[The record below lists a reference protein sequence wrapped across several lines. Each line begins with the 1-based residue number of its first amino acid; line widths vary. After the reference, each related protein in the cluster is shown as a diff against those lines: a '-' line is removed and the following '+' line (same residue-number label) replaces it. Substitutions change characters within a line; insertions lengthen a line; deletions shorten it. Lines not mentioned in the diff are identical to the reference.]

1 MCRRAHPGLV
11 AVFLLLVFGWLLN
24 VQTEARAQSVAALRS
39 VYVPM
44 VLTTNA
50 LVPTTNA
57 PAPTHEAE
65 AITLINEQRQARGC
79 QPVSSS
85 AQLTT
90 AALSHSREMAENSYF
105 SHTGLDGSSFVQ
117 RAQRAKY
124 QYNPSAEVIAGG
136 QPTAAEAVKSWMN
149 SPAHRSIILT
159 CAHQEIGIGFV
170 DMPGSKWRYYWTAK
184 FGMR

>member
-1 MCRRAHPGLV
+1 MRRRAQPGLV
-11 AVFLLLVFGWLLN
+11 AVCLWLVFGWLVN
-24 VQTEARAQSVAALRS
+24 IQTEARAQSVTALS
-39 VYVPM
+39 TVYVPI
-44 VLTTNA
+44 VITTS
-50 LVPTTNA
+50 
-57 PAPTHEAE
+57 APTPAGEVE

-79 QPVSSS
+79 QPVAPS

-90 AALSHSREMAENSYF
+90 AALSHSREMAEKSYF

-117 RAQRAKY
+117 RAQRAMY
-124 QYNPSAEVIAGG
+124 QFNPSAEVIAGG
-136 QPTAAEAVKSWMN
+136 QATAAAVVQGWMN
-149 SPAHRSIILT
+149 SPAHRNIILT